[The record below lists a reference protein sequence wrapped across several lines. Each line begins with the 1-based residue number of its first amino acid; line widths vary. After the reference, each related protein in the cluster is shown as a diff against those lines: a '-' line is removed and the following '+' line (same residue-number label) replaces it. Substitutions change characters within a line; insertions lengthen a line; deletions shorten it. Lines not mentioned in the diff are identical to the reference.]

1 MRASP
6 AVLSMLPYTE
16 KFDEEKS
23 KCASL
28 VTELDLAKHTCTV
41 WGDLAKG
48 AATLCTCTKD
58 CNKYD
63 VTCAQCF

>member
-41 WGDLAKG
+41 WGDLRKAQQR
-48 AATLCTCTKD
+48 
-58 CNKYD
+58 
-63 VTCAQCF
+63 CAPAQKTVINMM